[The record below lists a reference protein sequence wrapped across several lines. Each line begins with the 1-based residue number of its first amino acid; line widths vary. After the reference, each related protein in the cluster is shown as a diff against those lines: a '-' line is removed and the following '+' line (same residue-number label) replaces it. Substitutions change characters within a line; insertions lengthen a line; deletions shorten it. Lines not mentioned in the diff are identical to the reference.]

1 MFLLLRVPLWAPITV
16 PIRVPL
22 MVPFRVLS
30 GATVKGSLVELLSG
44 GLELGC
50 ETDTQMLRVLQ

>member
-1 MFLLLRVPLWAPITV
+1 
-16 PIRVPL
+16 

-44 GLELGC
+44 GLEFSLAG
-50 ETDTQMLRVLQ
+50 L